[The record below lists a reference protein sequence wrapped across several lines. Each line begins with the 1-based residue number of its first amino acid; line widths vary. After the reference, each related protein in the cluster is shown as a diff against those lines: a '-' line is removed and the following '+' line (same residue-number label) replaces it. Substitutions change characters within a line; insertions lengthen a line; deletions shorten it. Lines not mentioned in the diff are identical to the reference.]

1 MIIGADRVEP
11 NACVTTDVCI
21 IGAGAAGITLAL
33 ELSRNS
39 IPAVLLTGGQRRERP
54 WDRDL
59 YRGVTDLSYPHEP
72 LEQGRRRAFGGTT
85 IAWGG
90 RCMPLDPIDFQKR
103 PWIPGSGW
111 PIAYADLLPHYTRAI
126 ELCEASPFSFN
137 ASETFGPGRGPMI
150 NGFDGPEVTSSR
162 LERWSPPTNF
172 ARRYEP
178 ELRKAPLLRVL
189 VGGHALHIQVKA
201 TGRSI
206 DYVRAAA
213 RPGREFVICARLYVL
228 AAGGLENP
236 RLLFVSND
244 IHTSGIGNSTGL
256 VGRYYMTHL
265 AGAPLKVSFAD
276 RGPAFHYGFER
287 DKAGVYCRRRFALTS
302 SAQEQHE
309 IGNASACLHR
319 PPIADA
325 AHGNAIFSA
334 AFLMKQYAGAL
345 KNGGARSLPV
355 RLREGAP
362 ARRGHWEVIGQVSP
376 GSAVEMSK
384 IFRGRY
390 LASRRLPMV
399 LPGRSASEHYLHYQA
414 EHAPNR
420 DSRVILSDE
429 RDAFGLRRLTARI
442 GFSDVDARTIAEVH
456 RIIGD
461 RLDKTQTGHLVF
473 DEARIQGHISDLM
486 TNFNSEAHQLGTTRM
501 GNSPRDGIVDVNCRS
516 HEVDDLFVVGGSV
529 FPTSGYANPL
539 LTIVAL
545 SVRLAA
551 HLQERL
557 LKGVALDGG

>member
-1 MIIGADRVEP
+1 MIIDANRVDPGARVT
-11 NACVTTDVCI
+11 ADVCI

-33 ELSRNS
+33 ELSRNNIS
-39 IPAVLLTGGQRRERP
+39 AVLLTGGQKKERP

-90 RCMPLDPIDFQKR
+90 RCMPLDPMDFQKR
-103 PWIPGSGW
+103 SWIPGSGW

-126 ELCEASPFSFN
+126 ELCEASPFSFD
-137 ASETFGPGRGPMI
+137 ASETFGPERAPMI
-150 NGFDGPEVTSSR
+150 SGFDGAEVTSSR

-172 ARRYEP
+172 AKRYAP
-178 ELRKAPLLRVL
+178 ELRKAPLLQVL

-206 DYVRAAA
+206 DYIRAASQ
-213 RPGREFVICARLYVL
+213 PGRGFFIHARLYVL

-236 RLLFVSND
+236 RLLLVSDD
-244 IHTSGIGNSTGL
+244 IHTSGIGNSAGL

-265 AGAPLKVSFAD
+265 LGAPLKVSFAD
-276 RGPAFHYGFER
+276 RGPAFHYDFER
-287 DKAGVYCRRRFALTS
+287 DGAGVYCRRRFALTPF
-302 SAQEQHE
+302 AQEQHE
-309 IGNASACLHR
+309 IGNASASLHR

-325 AHGNAIFSA
+325 AHGNAVFSA
-334 AFLMKQYAGAL
+334 AFLAKQYADAF
-345 KNGGARSLPV
+345 KNGGARDFRV
-355 RLREGAP
+355 RLRKDSYT
-362 ARRGHWEVIGQVSP
+362 RREHWEVIRQVSS
-376 GSAVEMSK
+376 GSAIEISK
-384 IFRGRY
+384 IFRSRY
-390 LASRRLPMV
+390 LVSRRLPMV
-399 LPGRSASEHYLHYQA
+399 LPDRSVSEHYLHYQA

-420 DSRVILSDE
+420 DSRVVLNGE

-442 GFSDVDARTIAEVH
+442 SFSDVDARTVAEVH
-456 RIIGD
+456 RIIAD
-461 RLDKTQTGHLVF
+461 RLEKTQTGHLIF
-473 DEARIQGHISDLM
+473 DEARIQGHISNLM
-486 TNFNSEAHQLGTTRM
+486 ANFNSEAHQLGTTRM
-501 GNSPRDGIVDVNCRS
+501 SDSSRDGVVDANCRS

-551 HLQERL
+551 HLRERL
-557 LKGVALDGG
+557 REGVTTNG